1 MICVRWLVC
10 NSIAEASSG
19 RKLNTS
25 QFASFFLFST
35 ESLFSILVSLFT
47 SSCPH
52 STTQGLLRMKQ
63 SAVGIVLLLC
73 VAAATATNIML
84 VSDIHLSPF
93 YGTIRGDHFCAT
105 PEAPPMGTPF
115 CDTPP
120 ALLQSLG
127 SAILETATQNNAR
140 LLINP
145 GDWVTTSGEKW
156 PDYATMM
163 PQTVDAVAKVLVRAS
178 GSTNAMGFHP
188 NIFWC
193 LGNHDFVPR
202 YYIDVNDTKQEL
214 LHSYSAVFQR
224 NGLLTPEEART
235 FERCGFFAR
244 HNAVGNL
251 TLISLNSI
259 IYDLQHVPKSTDDAD
274 PCGQFAW
281 LRGQLVEARR
291 NRETVYIVTH
301 IPPSIVNWVEN
312 YYTRYHN
319 IVASFSDVIA
329 LHIYGHMHLVYH
341 VAMDDGLS
349 APGLSV
355 GGVTRLTGQ
364 NPNYM
369 LLEVDSAWRMVD
381 VRQHYITDEST
392 WVAGNSL
399 KTALRLPA
407 LSTSQLYN
415 ASWRLRTDA
424 PYFSPFYTMFVGGI
438 VRLNATGIVQKGIA
452 CNTYAFTTLDVAQ
465 CLLS

>member
-1 MICVRWLVC
+1 
-10 NSIAEASSG
+10 
-19 RKLNTS
+19 
-25 QFASFFLFST
+25 
-35 ESLFSILVSLFT
+35 
-47 SSCPH
+47 
-52 STTQGLLRMKQ
+52 MKQ
-63 SAVGIVLLLC
+63 IAAGVVLLLC

-93 YGTIRGDHFCAT
+93 YGTARGDHFCNT
-105 PEAPPMGTPF
+105 PSAAPMGELF

-120 ALLQSLG
+120 ALLQTLG
-127 SAILETATQNNAR
+127 TAILQTGTQYGAR

-145 GDWVTTSGEKW
+145 GDWVTTSGENW

-178 GSTNAMGFHP
+178 GSTNATGFHP

-259 IYDLQHVPKSTDDAD
+259 IYDHQHVPKSTDVAD

-301 IPPSIVNWVEN
+301 IPPSVATWGSE
-312 YYTRYHN
+312 YYSQYHN

-329 LHIYGHMHLVYH
+329 LHIYGHTHLMYH
-341 VAMDDGLS
+341 VALDESSTASGIV
-349 APGLSV
+349 A
-355 GGVTRLTGQ
+355 GGVTRVTGA
-364 NPNYM
+364 NPTFFR
-369 LLEVDSAWRMVD
+369 LEVDSAWRMTD
-381 VRQHYITDEST
+381 THQHYLSEASV
-392 WVAGNSL
+392 WVTGNSL

-424 PYFSPFYTMFVGGI
+424 PYFSPFYAMFVGGI

-452 CNTYAFTTLDVAQ
+452 CNTCSFTIMDMLK
-465 CLLS
+465 CIL